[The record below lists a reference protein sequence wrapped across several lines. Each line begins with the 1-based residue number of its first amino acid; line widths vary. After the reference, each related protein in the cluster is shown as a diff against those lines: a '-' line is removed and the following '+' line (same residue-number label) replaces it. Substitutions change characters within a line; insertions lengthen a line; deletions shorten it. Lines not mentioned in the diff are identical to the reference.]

1 MIQKHCFW
9 KPFFYLCKKSKA
21 TFMLPLNIQ
30 NETSRLRA
38 VVLGTAVNN
47 GPTPTAEEAY
57 DPKSL
62 EHILAG
68 TYPVEAD
75 MINEME
81 AFNQV
86 FKKYDVEVFRP
97 DVIPNYNQIFSRDIG
112 FVIDDVFIK
121 ANILPDRE
129 KELDAIQYVI
139 DHIDPKKVVRPPEE
153 VHIEGGDV
161 MLWNDMNQTTNS
173 ILMIRPVA
181 FRMNEQTAVNNYYQK
196 VLENTT
202 PSTVNAKAQ
211 NEFDAFVEKLRKVG
225 VNVIVVEDTLDP
237 DTPDSIFPNNWI
249 SFHENGDVTL
259 YPMFAENRRA
269 ERREDILD
277 ILEDK
282 GFAIHE
288 IMDYTS
294 AEEDGF
300 FLEGTGSIVLDRDN
314 GKAYCAL
321 SPRADEELFI
331 EFCEDFDLAPVIFE
345 AYQTVNGERKHMYH
359 TNVMMCIAE
368 TFAVVC
374 ADCID
379 DKQERKM
386 VLDNL
391 KADGKDIILVT
402 EDQVNNFAGNMLQV
416 KGKDDKRYLVM
427 SNSAYQSLTKAQIHK
442 IEEHCEIL
450 HANLDTIEACG
461 GGSARCM
468 MAEVFLPVFM
478 IYS

>member
-1 MIQKHCFW
+1 
-9 KPFFYLCKKSKA
+9 
-21 TFMLPLNIQ
+21 
-30 NETSRLRA
+30 
-38 VVLGTAVNN
+38 
-47 GPTPTAEEAY
+47 
-57 DPKSL
+57 
-62 EHILAG
+62 
-68 TYPVEAD
+68 
-75 MINEME
+75 
-81 AFNQV
+81 
-86 FKKYDVEVFRP
+86 
-97 DVIPNYNQIFSRDIG
+97 
-112 FVIDDVFIK
+112 
-121 ANILPDRE
+121 
-129 KELDAIQYVI
+129 
-139 DHIDPKKVVRPPEE
+139 
-153 VHIEGGDV
+153 
-161 MLWNDMNQTTNS
+161 MNQTTNS

-196 VLENTT
+196 ILENTT

-282 GFAIHE
+282 GFVINE

-300 FLEGTGSIVLDRDN
+300 FLEGTGSIILDRDN

-368 TFAVVC
+368 TFAVIC

-442 IEEHCEIL
+442 IEQHCEIL

-468 MAEVFLPVFM
+468 MAEVFLPLQ
-478 IYS
+478 